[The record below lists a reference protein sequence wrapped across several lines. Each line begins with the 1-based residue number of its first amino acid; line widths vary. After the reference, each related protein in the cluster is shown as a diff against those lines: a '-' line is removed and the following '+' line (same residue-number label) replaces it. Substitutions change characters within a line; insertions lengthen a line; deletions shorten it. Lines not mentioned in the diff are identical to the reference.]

1 MMILQILNGIKTS
14 GLINKITGLR
24 RVYFIKELVHR
35 IIMDLPVRLAAQL
48 SGEEGKTRQK
58 AAKLVV
64 DLAEIANA
72 DGFIEVDNAH
82 VSGVSVITGGHGL
95 RRFLSDLSDDKD
107 GQVAITTT
115 LNSAGCDKE
124 KMQEMDIDW
133 PDFLEQQFEI
143 IYAYERLGIEATLS
157 CTPYDRGIELESGVA
172 SWAESNAVCFS
183 NSWTSLITNRESGLS
198 ALATALTGFA
208 PRWGLHLPENRMP
221 NILVNISCELT
232 DLSDWSI
239 LGDWIG
245 KQVRPDWNLAWGP
258 MPFIRGL
265 PEYVSFASK
274 KALTAAAANYGC
286 PMLWAEGHSADPPLS
301 KDDNG
306 QWLAP
311 DSGWAGVLEFT
322 AEDLAKRYQDLAPK
336 GQVDLVVIGCP
347 QASIEEIRR
356 TASAVRSYAEMGKRI
371 PNNRLWLFTSEENC
385 QLANDDGSIDLLESA
400 GVVILQDTCPEV
412 TPYNRQHYNH
422 LLTNSL
428 KAEHYLTSGL
438 NRIPTSVMS
447 IKDCVAHAFNPD
459 LSKGERPTISA
470 KAQPQHQSAKSP
482 RDGEFSSVGNGLSSQ
497 GDFSI
502 TGRAMSTDVAIT
514 YLGYVNRD
522 SGIVEETGH
531 PLDGQAIEDTILIYP
546 KGSGS
551 TVAPYVLM
559 GLIYTGKGPRAIV
572 NRDVCSLTIPA
583 CSLLD
588 VPYAHGFESDPCME
602 VNSGDL
608 VEMSKVGDKVTLTVI
623 ERAE

>member
-1 MMILQILNGIKTS
+1 M
-14 GLINKITGLR
+14 R
-24 RVYFIKELVHR
+24 WLVQPS
-35 IIMDLPVRLAAQL
+35 IMDLPSRLAEQL
-48 SGEEGKTRQK
+48 AGKEGKTRQK
-58 AAKLVV
+58 AARLVV

-72 DGFIEVDNAH
+72 EGFIEVDNAH

-95 RRFLSDLSDDKD
+95 RRFLSDLSDDED

-143 IYAYERLGIEATLS
+143 IHAYERLGIEATLS
-157 CTPYDRGIELESGVA
+157 CTPYDRGIDLDSGIA

-208 PRWGLHLPENRMP
+208 PKWGLHLEHNRMP
-221 NILVNISCELT
+221 NILVNIACELT
-232 DLSDWSI
+232 ELADWSI

-245 KQVRPDWNLAWGP
+245 KQVRPDWDLSWGP
-258 MPFIRGL
+258 MPFIRGM
-265 PEYVSFASK
+265 PKHISFASK

-286 PMLWAEGHSADPPLS
+286 PMLWAEGHSAAPPLA
-301 KDDNG
+301 KDADGN
-306 QWLAP
+306 WLEP
-311 DSGWAGVLEFT
+311 ESGWAGVLEFT
-322 AEDLAKRYQDLAPK
+322 EQDLAQRYQDLAPQ

-356 TASAVRSYAEMGKRI
+356 TASAVRSYAEMGAKI
-371 PNNRLWLFTSEENC
+371 PNNRLWLFTSGENY
-385 QLANDDGSIDLLESA
+385 QLAADDGSIDLLEDA

-438 NRIPTSVMS
+438 NRIPTSVMT
-447 IKDCVAHAFNPD
+447 IQDCVAHAFNPD
-459 LSKGERPTISA
+459 LSAGERPTISA
-470 KAQPQHQSAKSP
+470 KAQPQHQSSKTKQSG
-482 RDGEFSSVGNGLSSQ
+482 DFSAVGNGLSSQ
-497 GDFSI
+497 GDFTI
-502 TGRAMSTDVAIT
+502 TGKAMSTDVAIT

-522 SGIVEETGH
+522 TGVIEEVGH

-559 GLIYTGKGPRAIV
+559 GLIYTGKGPKGIV

-588 VPYAHGFESDPCME
+588 LPYGHGFATDPCME
-602 VNSGDL
+602 INTGDL
-608 VEMSKVGDKVTLTVI
+608 VEMRKVGDEVTLTVL
-623 ERAE
+623 ERAD

>member
-1 MMILQILNGIKTS
+1 MILQILNGIKTS

-232 DLSDWSI
+232 ELSDWSI

-608 VEMSKVGDKVTLTVI
+608 VEMIKVGDKVTLTVI

>member
-1 MMILQILNGIKTS
+1 M
-14 GLINKITGLR
+14 R
-24 RVYFIKELVHR
+24 WLVQPS
-35 IIMDLPVRLAAQL
+35 IMDLPSRLAEQL
-48 SGEEGKTRQK
+48 AGKEGKTRQK
-58 AAKLVV
+58 AARLVV

-72 DGFIEVDNAH
+72 EGFIEVDNAH

-95 RRFLSDLSDDKD
+95 RRFLSDLSDDED

-143 IYAYERLGIEATLS
+143 IHAYERLGIEATLS
-157 CTPYDRGIELESGVA
+157 CTPYDRGIDLDSGIA

-208 PRWGLHLPENRMP
+208 PKWGLHLEHNRMP
-221 NILVNISCELT
+221 NILVNIACELT
-232 DLSDWSI
+232 ELADWSI

-245 KQVRPDWNLAWGP
+245 KQVRPDWDLSWGP
-258 MPFIRGL
+258 MPFIRGM
-265 PEYVSFASK
+265 PKHVSFASK

-286 PMLWAEGHSADPPLS
+286 PMLWAEGHSADPPLA
-301 KDDNG
+301 KDADGNW
-306 QWLAP
+306 QEP
-311 DSGWAGVLEFT
+311 ESGWAGVLEFT
-322 AEDLAKRYQDLAPK
+322 EQDLAQRYRDLAPQ

-356 TASAVRSYAEMGKRI
+356 TASAVRSYAEMGAKI
-371 PNNRLWLFTSEENC
+371 PNNRLWLFTSGENY
-385 QLANDDGSIDLLESA
+385 QLAVDDGSIDLLEDA

-412 TPYNRQHYNH
+412 TPYNREHYNH

-438 NRIPTSVMS
+438 NRIPTSVMT
-447 IKDCVAHAFNPD
+447 IQDCVAHAFNPD
-459 LSKGERPTISA
+459 LSAGERPTISA
-470 KAQPQHQSAKSP
+470 KAQPQHQSSKTKQSG
-482 RDGEFSSVGNGLSSQ
+482 DFSAVGNGLSSQ
-497 GDFSI
+497 GDFTI
-502 TGRAMSTDVAIT
+502 TGKAMSTDVAIT

-522 SGIVEETGH
+522 TGVIEEVGH

-559 GLIYTGKGPRAIV
+559 GLIYTGKGPKGIV

-588 VPYAHGFESDPCME
+588 LPYGHGFATDPCME
-602 VNSGDL
+602 INTGDL
-608 VEMSKVGDKVTLTVI
+608 VEMRKVGDEVTLTVL
-623 ERAE
+623 ERAD